1 MDSLLALNIFEWI
14 QLIGLFAGLGI
25 AAGFIAGLLGV
36 GGGTVI
42 VPGLVAIFTLLG
54 LAADSTMHVC
64 VGTSLAVIIFTGFS
78 SARAHWKRG
87 AVDMALV
94 KRIGIGIVIGVVLAI
109 ISADIISGVTMKK
122 IFAVAMALF
131 GVLMLIDPAK
141 IKFLDKEPGQP
152 WSAISGAINGFFSTL
167 VGVGGGALNVPYMS
181 MCKVPMHRAIGSAA
195 AMGLIVSIPAAIG
208 FIIIG
213 WDAPGRPPY
222 SLGYVSIP
230 AFLAAVPLTITSAK
244 WGAWTAHKAN
254 VKLLR
259 RVFSLYMFFLAVKM
273 GLDAW

>member
-1 MDSLLALNIFEWI
+1 MDSLLALSVSGWI
-14 QLIGLFAGLGI
+14 QLIGLFAGLGM

-42 VPGLVAIFTLLG
+42 VPGLFAIFTLLG
-54 LAADSTMHVC
+54 LATDATMHVC
-64 VGTSLAVIIFTGFS
+64 VGTSLAIIIFTGLS

-87 AVDMALV
+87 AVDMDLV
-94 KRIGIGIVIGVVLAI
+94 KRIGIGIVVGVVLAI

-122 IFAVAMALF
+122 VFAAAMAVF

-152 WSAISGAINGFFSTL
+152 WSAVSGLINGFFSTL

-195 AMGLIVSIPAAIG
+195 AMGLIVSIPAAMG
-208 FIIIG
+208 FVIIG
-213 WDAPGRPPY
+213 LDAPGRPPY
-222 SLGYVSIP
+222 SVGYVNIP

-244 WGAWTAHKAN
+244 WGAWMAHKTN
-254 VKLLR
+254 VTVLR
-259 RVFSLYMFFLAVKM
+259 RGFSLYMFFLAIKM
-273 GLDAW
+273 GIEAW